1 MRLATAENGTR
12 DGELLVV
19 SRDGTR
25 ALSAMPRCPNLLAA
39 ITDWQQAEGKLRE
52 LAARIDRGAGDMLAG
67 PPLAGAVFHIL
78 RPFPRLPHLR
88 QTYAPIQRS

>member
-52 LAARIDRGAGDMLAG
+52 LAARIDRGTGDMLAG
-67 PPLAGAVFHIL
+67 RRL
-78 RPFPRLPHLR
+78 RAPFSISCDPFPGSR
-88 QTYAPIQRS
+88 I